1 MGTYKGTDGNLM
13 QHWTLS
19 ELIGIADEY
28 VPGLSF
34 IDAHAMAP
42 VAHART
48 GKDDRFDRARGGLP
62 GQQSVYERAWN
73 QLVPSGGYPN
83 SAAFVKQVWTRDFS
97 MLLCEICSSTI
108 TELDTWLPLVQ
119 GQPRCKMAKV
129 FPGDWRDRF
138 GKGLPSPSDVGLPDG
153 SLTLISF
160 DPYMYYPQPTASPC
174 IRDLYPC
181 DLKLTLDALKEVKDG
196 IIIQM
201 STYSRGKH
209 KQVPQHT
216 VISSVDSILEGEGFT
231 PAEVVQVNEDM
242 MSLVY
247 ARNLSWS
254 AELANLPDR
263 FTTWLRHLAPPNRG
277 ATAP

>member
-1 MGTYKGTDGNLM
+1 MGRYKGTAGNLM
-13 QHWTLS
+13 QHWTLC
-19 ELIGIADEY
+19 ELMGIADEY

-48 GKDDRFDRARGGLP
+48 TTDDTFDCARGGLP

-73 QLVPSGGYPN
+73 QLVASEGYPN
-83 SAAFVKQVWTRDFS
+83 SAAFVKQVWTREFS

-119 GQPRCKMAKV
+119 GQPKCKRAKV

-160 DPYMYYPQPTASPC
+160 DPYMYYLQATASPC
-174 IRDLYPC
+174 TRDLYPC
-181 DLKLTLDALKEVKDG
+181 DLKLTLDALKEVKDEV
-196 IIIQM
+196 IIQM
-201 STYSRGKH
+201 STYSRGNH
-209 KQVPQHT
+209 DQAPQQA
-216 VISSVDSILEGEGFT
+216 VISSVDAILTGEGFT
-231 PAEVVQVNEDM
+231 PAAVVRVNEDM

-263 FTTWLRHLAPPNRG
+263 FTTWLRHLAPLNRG